1 MNEKIKSLAVKA
13 RIGIWGDA
21 YVNDFAMSI
30 IKECITLAEKAKNTK
45 ESIKAQPDFA
55 DQLAMK
61 SENFGIEIAVASI
74 KKHFGIEK

>member
-1 MNEKIKSLAVKA
+1 
-13 RIGIWGDA
+13 
-21 YVNDFAMSI
+21 MSI
-30 IKECITLAEKAKNTK
+30 IKECITLAEKAKNSK